1 MVKKVLEF
9 CLQIKF
15 NQRESQE
22 GLENLDQRASQVA
35 AQQVN
40 QVSNQKQV
48 NPTGLAPTDPVNPI
62 QQLNPAN
69 LALVQRL
76 EKTEREEIKAVARDQ
91 PETERQTEE
100 IRMLQTGGETNQ
112 SRTKGKLKRVL
123 KKVAVRE
130 KESPPMKSL
139 GGRTEAFLQRLTS
152 EEEKEEKL
160 SEKEEKSAKMFQRKN
175 QILLQRIRILISQ
188 LEGNSDAD
196 NNRGNQFY
204 YPRQNL

>member
-1 MVKKVLEF
+1 M
-9 CLQIKF
+9 
-15 NQRESQE
+15 
-22 GLENLDQRASQVA
+22 
-35 AQQVN
+35 
-40 QVSNQKQV
+40 
-48 NPTGLAPTDPVNPI
+48 
-62 QQLNPAN
+62 
-69 LALVQRL
+69 
-76 EKTEREEIKAVARDQ
+76 ARDQ